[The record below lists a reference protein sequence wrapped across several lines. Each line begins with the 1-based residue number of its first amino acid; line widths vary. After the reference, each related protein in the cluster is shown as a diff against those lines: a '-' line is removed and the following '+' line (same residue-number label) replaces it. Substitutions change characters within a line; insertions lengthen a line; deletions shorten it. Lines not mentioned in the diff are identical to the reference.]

1 MTQVKLS
8 SEWLSGC
15 GGCHVGIVDLHDKI
29 INVFEAVD
37 IKHCPVLTDVKDYPQ
52 VNIALVE
59 GAVRTEHDKEMLKKI
74 RESTDLLIAFGTCAV
89 FGGPSGIGWLHEKE
103 DIFLKVFG
111 KGPTTHEGTF
121 PGRAPTMEHS
131 VYPVDEIVPVDLYLP
146 GCPPHPSFIFEALN
160 TLVQGK
166 EPRVSHRTVCSNCT
180 RKIEKRDQ
188 DRLKRI
194 SEGVPEEDVCFLS
207 QGYICLG
214 SVTLDRCLSPCPQ
227 KGMICTGCNGP
238 SINILIE
245 PNRDIRTELAERMHL
260 LTGLPEDVIEST
272 IKEFAKTLY
281 SYALASPLLY
291 QKPAF
296 HLREWITKK
305 KEESKWQR

>member
-1 MTQVKLS
+1 MIKLS
-8 SEWLSGC
+8 TEWLSGC

-29 INVFEAVD
+29 IKVFESVD
-37 IKHCPVLTDVKDYPQ
+37 IEHCPVLTDVKEYPH
-52 VNIALVE
+52 VNVGLVE
-59 GAVRTEHDKEMLKKI
+59 GAVRTGHDKEMLKKI
-74 RESTDLLIAFGTCAV
+74 RESADLLIAFGTCAI

-103 DIFLKVFG
+103 DIFAKVYG
-111 KGPTTHEGTF
+111 EGPTTHGNSV
-121 PGRAPTMEHS
+121 PGHAPEMEHS

-160 TLVQGK
+160 ALLQGK
-166 EPRVSHRTVCSNCT
+166 KPRMTHRTVCANCT
-180 RKIEKRDQ
+180 RKIIKRNQ
-188 DRLKRI
+188 DKIKRI
-194 SEGVPEEDVCFLS
+194 SEGIPEDDVCFLS

-227 KGMICTGCNGP
+227 KGTICTGCNGP

-260 LTGLPEDVIEST
+260 LTGLPREMIAST
-272 IKEFAKTLY
+272 IEEFAKTHY

-291 QKPAF
+291 QKPTF
-296 HLREWITKK
+296 HLREWIQGK
-305 KEESKWQR
+305 KEASQCQS